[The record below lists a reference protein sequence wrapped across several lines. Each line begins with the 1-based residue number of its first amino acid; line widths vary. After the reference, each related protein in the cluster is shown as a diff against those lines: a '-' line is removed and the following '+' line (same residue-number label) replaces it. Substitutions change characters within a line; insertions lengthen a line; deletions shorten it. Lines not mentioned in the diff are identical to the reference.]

1 MYFNYGQNA
10 SGPNQPS
17 LSSKKDNNSQQR
29 SLNNS
34 RLSVHSR
41 ADSDAQSDYRSSM
54 KGTPGRV
61 FNRKY
66 SIRSDSVKSQVSQ
79 QDRAPF
85 DSKDFKRQVSELS
98 QSLKNSASRE
108 AKSSQN

>member
-1 MYFNYGQNA
+1 
-10 SGPNQPS
+10 
-17 LSSKKDNNSQQR
+17 
-29 SLNNS
+29 
-34 RLSVHSR
+34 
-41 ADSDAQSDYRSSM
+41 M
-54 KGTPGRV
+54 KGSTPGRV

-66 SIRSDSVKSQVSQ
+66 SIRSDSVKSQASQ

-98 QSLKNSASRE
+98 QSLKNSRE